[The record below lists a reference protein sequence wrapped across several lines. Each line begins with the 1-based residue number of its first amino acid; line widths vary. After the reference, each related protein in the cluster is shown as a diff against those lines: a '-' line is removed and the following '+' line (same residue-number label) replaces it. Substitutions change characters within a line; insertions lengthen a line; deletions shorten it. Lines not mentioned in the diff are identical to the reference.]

1 MESNSNNTY
10 DVLERIANAL
20 ERQNALLENQQSRQ
34 IKLDML
40 EAKVNRIKI
49 NESRVVKS
57 TQTSTKKLSKSK
69 ATRSK
74 KKEDV

>member
-69 ATRSK
+69 AAKSK

>member
-20 ERQNALLENQQSRQ
+20 ERQNLLLENQQSRQ

-49 NESRVVKS
+49 NESRVVKP
-57 TQTSTKKLSKSK
+57 TQTSTKKLPK
-69 ATRSK
+69 AKFK
-74 KKEDV
+74 KRADA

>member
-1 MESNSNNTY
+1 MEANLQQ
-10 DVLERIANAL
+10 VLERIAIAL
-20 ERQNALLENQQSRQ
+20 ERQNLLLENQESRQ

-57 TQTSTKKLSKSK
+57 NTTSTKKLSKPKSNL
-69 ATRSK
+69 
-74 KKEDV
+74 KKEA